1 MPATPLLTFW
11 QYLRPLLAPFML
23 CFLVVLL
30 LREPVS
36 WWLHGEEKFD
46 QEVIKEWIR
55 EAGNF
60 KPLPELVRIYL
71 EQVRRLRNLP
81 ADGGAASAAALQQA
95 ALEREKIQVHLKSL
109 GKLLTQISDQLPL
122 FPKVYQ
128 VTVAFDER
136 LTLAP
141 IVWDSELPRHQSQYR
156 VLAEEPIDDQ
166 GTAVTVLYQLHAYTQ
181 RQAKERAEV
190 TRRLWVSGLGV
201 FFAVLALVWVYI
213 TQRRERERQR
223 QRILGEQQVAS
234 AERKRLEEELRRQD
248 AERRQQEAERQAL
261 ELKSQLFANIGIM
274 AGSYAHNIK
283 NLLVRPNDLL
293 RRCIEEQPLAEN
305 QGQMLREVRQTLSTV
320 TERLQQILQT
330 VRRDPSKSERV
341 RIDLNA
347 LVRDMH
353 RTWAELAREKWKLT
367 IELDL
372 QPDESHDG
380 APLWIEGDL
389 SHLQQALENLVF
401 NARDATFEMRNHLR
415 DQARRT
421 GAGENARVWESD
433 SASTLSR
440 SQTSGAVAL
449 DRERRQALIAAAAWK
464 GSIHLRTR
472 REGERAMLE
481 VADNGIGMTE
491 EVRRRCTETH
501 FSTKRN
507 NALFAGLSAG
517 MGLGLSFVTV
527 ILEHHG
533 ARLEIESQPLR
544 GATFRVSFP
553 VAITTVRSADPA

>member
-1 MPATPLLTFW
+1 MPATRLSTFW
-11 QYLRPLLAPFML
+11 HYVRPLLAPFIL
-23 CFLVVLL
+23 CVLVVLM

-60 KPLPELVRIYL
+60 NSLPELVAGYL

-81 ADGGAASAAALQQA
+81 ATGSAASADALQQT
-95 ALEREKIQVHLKSL
+95 ALEREKIEVHLKSL
-109 GKLLTQISDQLPL
+109 GKLPTQIFDQLPL
-122 FPKVYQ
+122 FPKIYQ
-128 VTVAFDER
+128 ITVDFDKK
-136 LTLAP
+136 LALAP
-141 IVWDSELPRHQSQYR
+141 IVWDSELPRHKTQYQ
-156 VLAEEPIDDQ
+156 VLPNEPVDDQ
-166 GTAVTVLYQLHAYTQ
+166 GTAVTVLYQLHAYPQ
-181 RQAKERAEV
+181 RQAQAREEV
-190 TRRLWVSGLGV
+190 TRQLWLSGLGI
-201 FFAVLALVWVYI
+201 FFTVLALMWIYI

-223 QRILGEQQVAS
+223 QHILADQQVAL

-248 AERRQQEAERQAL
+248 AERRQQEAEHQAL

-293 RRCIEEQPLAEN
+293 RRCIEEQPVAED
-305 QGQMLREVRQTLSTV
+305 QGQMLREVRQTLGTV

-330 VRRDPSKSERV
+330 IRRDPSKSERV
-341 RIDLNA
+341 RIDLND
-347 LVRDMH
+347 LVADMQ
-353 RTWAELAREKWKLT
+353 RTWADLAREKWKLA

-372 QPDESHDG
+372 QREDG
-380 APLWIEGDL
+380 HAAVPLWIEGDV

-401 NARDATFEMRNHLR
+401 NARDATFEMRNYLR
-415 DQARRT
+415 EQARRT
-421 GAGENARVWESD
+421 GVGEGVRGWESEG
-433 SASTLSR
+433 APALSR
-440 SQTSGAVAL
+440 SHTPTATAL
-449 DRERRQALIAAAAWK
+449 EREKRQALISAAAWK
-464 GSIHLRTR
+464 GSILLRTR
-472 REGERAMLE
+472 REGDRAVLE
-481 VADNGIGMTE
+481 VIDNGIGMTE
-491 EVRRRCTETH
+491 EVRRRCIETH

-533 ARLEIESQPLR
+533 GRLEIESEPLK

-553 VAITTVRSADPA
+553 LAP